1 MKNKSISFE
10 DRIYALIYQVY
21 EFSKKTNKYDDKM
34 FMILGSLFM
43 LHKDF
48 IILFHTILVEMNKK
62 KRVSTFNR
70 PLKFICSWQ
79 MTLSELYSYK
89 SNL

>member
-48 IILFHTILVEMNKK
+48 IKSKKEYILNNLRI
-62 KRVSTFNR
+62 
-70 PLKFICSWQ
+70 KF
-79 MTLSELYSYK
+79 LSIIPHPFT
-89 SNL
+89 